1 MATLISSL
9 TPAAL
14 SVGVIPVEGELTAF
28 RVGSVA
34 SDSVIQA
41 YLSGVETNPRFSLR
55 ASEAASMAW
64 VQGVLGINLPFQ
76 AISPKYG
83 VPIPL
88 DLRITDRAR
97 YITDVAIMDP
107 FCAWTTPNPPV
118 IPVGNSSEFDR
129 VVNITLPD
137 FGVTTL
143 LSPNQFAFSDSGRMV
158 SLEVIDTSYPSLS
171 LVNISTGGPT
181 TTGVMGWFMAACKS
195 CEPVSWGD
203 NITVNMSGI
212 PTQEYHGLRVVGNA
226 TQAQTIEF
234 SILMCDPRLSVDT
247 REVRLDGTGK
257 ITVMESKGL
266 TRQGNLHLAQTRLL
280 VGKALTEFSSNSGP
294 KTMYS
299 GIGQAAQ
306 IQMFFGPV
314 ENSTLTPVL
323 TPRPIEELT
332 HGYMVAQQAA
342 MRSYLS
348 GRMASSFVPGRKQK
362 MILAFTSSLPQVI
375 VSTILFIFATIFI
388 NLCHLRSDAEQ
399 FTLFS
404 VAAALSHSNLS
415 RICEAAKYGDGSQET
430 LAQDVAM
437 KSLENRRICL
447 INNDGPAW
455 ATLPI
460 HAPPR
465 IEDSGPFLHGADV
478 ALGTPPQ
485 NTTFILDTTSPVQH
499 ALTPDCVFCPTEGMY
514 DMSASSSL
522 VKDPSLGAFGD
533 TLFGGSRGYES
544 ITLGGLLQDSRAMVS
559 FVDQMSPDRYIGL
572 RFAGG
577 KYLTKKR
584 VQSIIHNLNEQ
595 GQLLNPVWGLRLGGE
610 NPQLT
615 IGALDPKDY
624 EGEINW
630 VPVLNDSY
638 MIQIDALKGYNGN
651 AFPLPSPL
659 NVLINS
665 VSRDIYVPDLTLYYM
680 NESLVGPQEFINI
693 YPRDNSRFGI
703 LCNGTK
709 PPSVEFSVEINGI
722 DYPVNPTDMIR
733 PPSGFSASGFCNVG
747 VVKSSLP
754 DFTLGITF
762 LRSVYLAYRFPTG
775 SCPGYFGFAA
785 PKGGPTPTSTRK
797 PRTTPTDAATCL
809 SFVTPSSTPTP
820 TIAVSQE
827 LERSGASEE
836 TYPVYGR
843 PDDEWVKLRG
853 VKELPVLKVSG
864 GIYGFGG

>member
-1 MATLISSL
+1 
-9 TPAAL
+9 
-14 SVGVIPVEGELTAF
+14 
-28 RVGSVA
+28 
-34 SDSVIQA
+34 
-41 YLSGVETNPRFSLR
+41 
-55 ASEAASMAW
+55 
-64 VQGVLGINLPFQ
+64 
-76 AISPKYG
+76 
-83 VPIPL
+83 
-88 DLRITDRAR
+88 
-97 YITDVAIMDP
+97 
-107 FCAWTTPNPPV
+107 
-118 IPVGNSSEFDR
+118 
-129 VVNITLPD
+129 
-137 FGVTTL
+137 
-143 LSPNQFAFSDSGRMV
+143 
-158 SLEVIDTSYPSLS
+158 
-171 LVNISTGGPT
+171 
-181 TTGVMGWFMAACKS
+181 
-195 CEPVSWGD
+195 
-203 NITVNMSGI
+203 MSGI

-226 TQAQTIEF
+226 TQPQTIEF

-447 INNDGPAW
+447 INNDGPGIEMIICFEQLITDKAVHARDYETFRCPGAQTGMLQETMIPHRVVLCSYMSLLLRHRADAAKTW
-455 ATLPI
+455 ATLPT

-693 YPRDNSRFGI
+693 YPKDNSRFGI

-733 PPSGFSASGFCNVG
+733 PPSGFSATGFCNVG

-762 LRSVYLAYRFPTG
+762 LRSVYL
-775 SCPGYFGFAA
+775 
-785 PKGGPTPTSTRK
+785 
-797 PRTTPTDAATCL
+797 
-809 SFVTPSSTPTP
+809 
-820 TIAVSQE
+820 
-827 LERSGASEE
+827 
-836 TYPVYGR
+836 
-843 PDDEWVKLRG
+843 
-853 VKELPVLKVSG
+853 
-864 GIYGFGG
+864 